1 MSHFCLF
8 SPLYLN
14 LSYFLSHGVS
24 SVVTSPRAILFYFI
38 CSSALTPEAF
48 RSFSFFCL
56 SFFFVC
62 FCFHSTYSF
71 FLSVSIL
78 RCKVL
83 SFCLV
88 CFCFYSTCTLSF
100 CLLLLLYA
108 SFCLVCFCSFGPSF
122 CFVCFCFYAT
132 LFLLLPSPDA
142 SPLVMPF
149 CYIIFCCFVFM
160 LLSSH
165 FFSNICCLLHCL
177 YPLL

>member
-62 FCFHSTYSF
+62 FCFHST
-71 FLSVSIL
+71 
-78 RCKVL
+78 L
-83 SFCLV
+83 SFCPLLFFAVKTSLSVLSASASIVRVLFLFV
-88 CFCFYSTCTLSF
+88 CFCFYSPLSVLSASAPLVLLSVLSVSASMLLSF
-100 CLLLLLYA
+100 C
-108 SFCLVCFCSFGPSF
+108 CSPH
-122 CFVCFCFYAT
+122 
-132 LFLLLPSPDA
+132 L
-142 SPLVMPF
+142 
-149 CYIIFCCFVFM
+149 M
-160 LLSSH
+160 LLH
-165 FFSNICCLLHCL
+165 W
-177 YPLL
+177 